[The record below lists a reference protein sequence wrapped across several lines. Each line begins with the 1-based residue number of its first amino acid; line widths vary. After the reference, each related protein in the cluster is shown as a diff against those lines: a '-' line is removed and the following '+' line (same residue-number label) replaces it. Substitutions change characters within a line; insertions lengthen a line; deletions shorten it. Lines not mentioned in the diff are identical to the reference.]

1 MAKRFLDTGFLKQKW
16 IRKLKAKQKIF
27 LIYLM
32 LECDNGGI
40 IDLDLEDAEFWI
52 GEKIGNP
59 LEFLPEGYLIPL
71 EKSTKFFQPKF
82 IEWQYPNFPH
92 SKVHQQ
98 AQAKNILAKHNLF
111 NLDTQTLNLP
121 KTYPN
126 FTQTLPD
133 GQVNGNGN
141 AIDNANGYIKDE
153 NDFDFFWL
161 KYHAITGKEKTDKE
175 SALKYWNK
183 LKQHEKEKAIGNIQN
198 YANTQENK
206 LYLKKA
212 RTYLSDKNFNDEF
225 NKTRETEFNDPI
237 GRLEAVVNKKKYTP

>member
-1 MAKRFLDTGFLKQKW
+1 MPKRFIDTEIFNDAWFMDLSVNA
-16 IRKLKAKQKIF
+16 KL
-27 LIYLM
+27 LYIYFITN
-32 LECDNGGI
+32 CDHAGI
-40 IDLDLEDAEFWI
+40 IDINWKLAELQTGI
-52 GEKIGNP
+52 KQ
-59 LEFLPEGYLIPL
+59 LAKTYKTLTKEFTNRLIHL
-71 EKSTKFFQPKF
+71 RNEYYF
-82 IEWQYPNFPH
+82 IPRFITFQYPNFPN
-92 SKVHQQ
+92 SNVRQQ
-98 AQAKNILAKHNLF
+98 SGAIKRLKEFDLF
-111 NLDTQTLNLP
+111 DEKKQTVIKELTNSYEYEDV
-121 KTYPN
+121 TDN
-126 FTQTLPD
+126 
-133 GQVNGNGN
+133 V
-141 AIDNANGYIKDE
+141 IDNGNGYIKDE
-153 NDFDFFWL
+153 NNFDFFWL